1 MTDNKDRILSILCL
15 VCGVAAYPLVCRWYL
30 GVMAAVAAIVIFIY
44 HGMHYERNR
53 LTTTGALMGLT
64 LLLLVILTAAAFG
77 MYMSLVS
84 GGDDINWDRI
94 RDAMQFK

>member
-53 LTTTGALMGLT
+53 LTTTVRVRT
-64 LLLLVILTAAAFG
+64 RERICFTVRFILII
-77 MYMSLVS
+77 LVS
-84 GGDDINWDRI
+84 
-94 RDAMQFK
+94 K